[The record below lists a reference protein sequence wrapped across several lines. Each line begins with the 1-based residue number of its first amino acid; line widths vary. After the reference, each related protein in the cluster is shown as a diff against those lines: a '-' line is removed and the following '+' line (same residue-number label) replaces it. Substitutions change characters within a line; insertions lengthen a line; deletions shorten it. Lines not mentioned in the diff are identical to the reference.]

1 MYLCLL
7 LELHIVLLMKLYE
20 ILLYQKSCI
29 NRLIVLPYA
38 DKTFAN
44 KTALK
49 LHLNIV
55 LPKLKHMAVMILSHD
70 KEIMILEEKS

>member
-1 MYLCLL
+1 
-7 LELHIVLLMKLYE
+7 MKLYE

-38 DKTFAN
+38 DKIFAK
-44 KTALK
+44 KTALE

-55 LPKLKHMAVMILSHD
+55 LSKLKHLAVMILGHD